1 MPGVKLAV
9 GMINP
14 GKVNAA
20 LLGSRKALKGEEIT
34 MFEYEVRSGVSLQP
48 VGDEETLKGAI
59 TRAKGAYD
67 AHVRQHKSPPDY
79 SLGLESGV
87 AASIIC
93 HSDLES
99 FSWIAI
105 YDGKKL
111 GRARTSSVVLPPPV
125 THLVLE
131 EAMETAAAF
140 DYFFD
145 TMDFT
150 TTEGFIG
157 HLTGGSVNRASFYE
171 QAVVMAFV
179 PFLWGELYD
188 DMGGEAVVKLMDQRE
203 KERSRS
209 KGSGSGSKPNSAVSA
224 HAAAEKEREEEIE
237 RQRRERE
244 DRGCLGNCLHVLFF
258 AE

>member
-1 MPGVKLAV
+1 MPGLKLAV

-14 GKVNAA
+14 AKVNAA
-20 LLGSRKALKGEEIT
+20 LLGSRTALKGEDIT
-34 MFEYEVRSGVSLQP
+34 MYEYEVCSGVSLQP

-67 AHVRQHKSPPDY
+67 AHLKQHHTPPDFA
-79 SLGLESGV
+79 LGLESGV

-99 FSWIAI
+99 FSWIAV

-131 EAMETAAAF
+131 EGMETTAAF
-140 DYFFD
+140 DYFFN

-150 TTEGFIG
+150 TVEGFVG
-157 HLTGGSVNRASFYE
+157 HLTGGSIKRAAYFE
-171 QAVVMAFV
+171 QAVVMSFV
-179 PFLWGELYD
+179 PFLWEELYD
-188 DMGGEAVVKLMDQRE
+188 DMGGDAVVRLMDQRE
-203 KERSRS
+203 REKA
-209 KGSGSGSKPNSAVSA
+209 KKGGSGSRSAGTA
-224 HAAAEKEREEEIE
+224 EAEKEREEEIE
-237 RQRRERE
+237 RRRQERE
-244 DRGCLGNCLHVLFF
+244 DRGCLGNFLHMLFF